1 MSFRDSAIKSAQ
13 LYVDYLEKNG
23 GGTIEYR
30 VLEISLDAQSG
41 RENEYWLKMDQKLK
55 NIDSLQVRIHAHV
68 FSTAQIKPVVFDEF
82 NRRLKVSLGND
93 SRDVFS
99 HVSPNQV
106 IVFSDLKFLV
116 KRVGSWY
123 ENFGYGIG
131 IPSGKQSVLP
141 ADCSK
146 LGKEPSADQKQAISS
161 ILEKPFTYVWGAP
174 GTGKTQFVL
183 ARAVLAYIQ
192 AGKKVLVAAPT
203 NNAVEQTLYGLLPVL
218 KEAGLDYNR
227 LVIRLG
233 VANAGFLEKYPGVC
247 EDSGYNK
254 AISEVLDRIQS
265 LIQAKETAEKNE
277 RLFKEYQAFQNSFA
291 EYTNASQQLDI
302 LFPQLIEAAKNTIKL
317 NATISVKKSEMAKVN
332 AEMNEAYKSQK
343 FYNQSAKELLNRMNK
358 PLYRLHT
365 RSKRNSDKSK
375 LDSYLDRARYYE
387 GTFTKLKDEFGDLSK
402 KTEQIKKDFDETHSS
417 FIALRSAVAD
427 CVHFSAELSTLAAKL
442 SDNDFIPSFNNFSNA
457 LTGVKRKLTS
467 QAKKYTSVENL
478 SLDSLK
484 KELQQIEQQ
493 IKTLKKAKEEL
504 EQAEPGKRIEECLVI
519 ACTIDTCLNRF
530 PLTEK
535 PAFEHVFL
543 DEAGYS
549 SLIKAVTLTAYADRV
564 TFLGDHMQ
572 LPPVCEASVDQ
583 IKQEPWQLI
592 AFWAQSAL
600 YTETVFSKTAVQ
612 ICCDYLQKKPIPF
625 DRMVKFDL
633 LLSYRFGESLARVL
647 ADDVYDSSFKG
658 NNEHNTRILYI
669 DAPKRNE
676 PIRRIN
682 HSECDAIY
690 HALLK
695 DSQYKESYGIIAPY
709 KKQVALL
716 KQMAQK
722 CHLPQ
727 DSAITI
733 HQSQGREWDNVFL
746 SVTDTSDKYFTNSL
760 NPVSDGKRIINTA
773 VSRARKNLIIVC
785 DYHYWIRQEG
795 QLIKKLLT
803 IAEKLE
809 Y

>member
-1 MSFRDSAIKSAQ
+1 MSFRDSAVKSAQ
-13 LYVDYLEKNG
+13 LYLDYLEENG

-30 VLEISLDAQSG
+30 VLGISLDPQSG
-41 RENEYWLKMDQKLK
+41 KENEYWLKMDQKLK
-55 NIDSLQVRIHAHV
+55 NIDSLQVRINAHV
-68 FSTAQIKPVVFDEF
+68 FSITQIKPVVFDEF

-106 IVFSDLKFLV
+106 FVFSDLKFLV
-116 KRVGSWY
+116 KRVESWY
-123 ENFGYGIG
+123 ENFGCGIRL
-131 IPSGKQSVLP
+131 PAGKQSVFP
-141 ADCSK
+141 ADCAK
-146 LGKEPSADQKQAISS
+146 LGKKPSTDQVQAISG

-227 LVIRLG
+227 LVVRLG
-233 VANAGFLEKYPGVC
+233 IANAGFLEKYPGVC

-254 AISEVLDRIQS
+254 AISEILDKINSLTQS
-265 LIQAKETAEKNE
+265 KEKAEENE
-277 RLFKEYQAFQNSFA
+277 HLVKEYLTFQNSFA
-291 EYTNASQQLDI
+291 EYAKATQQLDI
-302 LFPQLIEAAKNTIKL
+302 LLPQLIETAKQSNTL
-317 NATISVKKSEMAKVN
+317 NVSISGKKSELAKVTV
-332 AEMNEAYKSQK
+332 EMNEADKNQK
-343 FYNQSAKELLNRMNK
+343 FYNRSAQELLNRMNK
-358 PLYRLHT
+358 PFYRMHT
-365 RSKRNSDKSK
+365 RSKRNSDKDK
-375 LDSYLDRARYYE
+375 LDSDLDRARYYE
-387 GTFTKLKDEFGDLSK
+387 EKYATLKCELDDLRINS
-402 KTEQIKKDFDETHSS
+402 EQIQNDYDETHLS
-417 FIALRSAVAD
+417 FVSLRSAVAD
-427 CVHFSAELSTLAAKL
+427 CVHFSDDLSALATTISERDL
-442 SDNDFIPSFNNFSNA
+442 IPSINNFTNA
-457 LTGVKRKLTS
+457 LTGVKGEFVT
-467 QAKKYTSVENL
+467 QAKLYSSVENL
-478 SLDSLK
+478 SLDSLTN
-484 KELQQIEQQ
+484 ELRQIDQQIE
-493 IKTLKKAKEEL
+493 TLKKAKKEL
-504 EQAEPGKRIEECLVI
+504 EQAGPSKRIEECLVV

-535 PAFEHVFL
+535 PEFEHVFL

-549 SLIKAVTLTAYADRV
+549 SLIKAVTLTAYADKV

-572 LPPVCEASVDQ
+572 LPPVCIAGAGV
-583 IKQEPWQLI
+583 IKQEPLI

-600 YTETVFSKTAVQ
+600 YTETVFSKTAAQ
-612 ICCDYLQKKPIPF
+612 ICCDYLQKEPIPF
-625 DRMVKFDL
+625 HYMVKFDL

-647 ADDVYDSSFKG
+647 ADDVYDSSFRG
-658 NNEHNTRILYI
+658 NDDHNTRILYI
-669 DAPKRNE
+669 DAPKRSE
-676 PIRRIN
+676 PIKRIN

-690 HALLK
+690 HLLLK

-709 KKQVALL
+709 KKQVSLL
-716 KQMAQK
+716 KQRAQK

-727 DSAITI
+727 DNAITI

-795 QLIKKLLT
+795 QLIKKLLA

-809 Y
+809 VE